1 MGLQHR
7 GQGTWCSGC
16 HCYGDLHHDAGPGAT
31 HPAKV
36 KLPRNTWQK
45 ELQYWPLQGNPEV
58 SQCWGDAWS
67 GESRSEGMGYTYTN
81 MGKVNWK
88 CGRKITSPNKVNQ
101 TEFTNCRKPCQTL
114 VFSTCWSVAHG
125 AVVEVILNCFSLYKT
140 KNTNCAALYLIWGS
154 LHLSN
159 FSQSSARCEFI
170 SDLSSSNP
178 FPLYLKMVLKY
189 NNICYLIVAKPSIL
203 FIILYYNQGCT

>member
-1 MGLQHR
+1 MALLILSQCFAIFKPPLKRFHLYIFPPPAIFHCTLPLPAYLYPPYLSHTFLSLSPSFSSFYFFLFFPLWKCNLPLTSLHLSLSLSLFVFPRAYLSVIWRMGLQHR

-67 GESRSEGMGYTYTN
+67 GESRSEGMGYTNTN

-101 TEFTNCRKPCQTL
+101 T
-114 VFSTCWSVAHG
+114 
-125 AVVEVILNCFSLYKT
+125 
-140 KNTNCAALYLIWGS
+140 
-154 LHLSN
+154 
-159 FSQSSARCEFI
+159 
-170 SDLSSSNP
+170 
-178 FPLYLKMVLKY
+178 
-189 NNICYLIVAKPSIL
+189 
-203 FIILYYNQGCT
+203 